1 LFYFWRGS
9 HKFFLEE
16 TLKIYTD
23 KDDIAEMP
31 EHVLI
36 KTKNLDFIRQLF
48 REGKRVS
55 WYEPDIA
62 RFARYFVQFDFEHLF
77 IRLFTFHGIVYPTG
91 ETLPEKDEFG
101 KYNFNFDKENRK
113 QYRITKWQRKIG
125 YHRKALDERVNKY
138 WMYRLEH
145 IKYSKGIA
153 ASFKPRI
160 RGHYLLWYYNML
172 SLTYMICNKSIVA
185 TAKTKGALKG

>member
-1 LFYFWRGS
+1 
-9 HKFFLEE
+9 LEE

-36 KTKNLDFIRQLF
+36 KTDNLDFIRKLF

-55 WYEPDIA
+55 WYEPDIE

-77 IRLFTFHGIVYPTG
+77 IRLFNFHGVVYPTG
-91 ETLPEKDEFG
+91 EILPEKDEFG
-101 KYNFNFDKENRK
+101 NYSFNFDKENRK
-113 QYRITKWQRKIG
+113 QYRWMKWQKIIG

-138 WMYRLEH
+138 ALYRRAH
-145 IKYSKGIA
+145 IRRSMGIRDQ
-153 ASFKPRI
+153 FKPRI
-160 RGHYLLWYYNML
+160 SGHYLLWYFNML

-185 TAKTKGALKG
+185 NAKTKGALKG